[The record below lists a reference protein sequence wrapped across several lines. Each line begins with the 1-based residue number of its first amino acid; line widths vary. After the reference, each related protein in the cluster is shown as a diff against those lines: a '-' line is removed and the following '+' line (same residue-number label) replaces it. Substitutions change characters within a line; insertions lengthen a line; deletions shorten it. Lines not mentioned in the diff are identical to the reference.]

1 MYFLAKRCYN
11 KYVGGNGM
19 YVLYRVSLNGGD
31 TIAIYL
37 CQVQHTPILP
47 TINAEIIQKEKI
59 VYTGKR
65 STFSKLQFPK
75 FHLQSYRFALFYL
88 SCT

>member
-1 MYFLAKRCYN
+1 
-11 KYVGGNGM
+11 M

-59 VYTGKR
+59 VYT
-65 STFSKLQFPK
+65 
-75 FHLQSYRFALFYL
+75 
-88 SCT
+88 

>member
-19 YVLYRVSLNGGD
+19 YALYRVSLNGGY

-37 CQVQHTPILP
+37 CQVQYTPILP

-59 VYTGKR
+59 VFT
-65 STFSKLQFPK
+65 
-75 FHLQSYRFALFYL
+75 
-88 SCT
+88 